1 MANPFQDQLLK
12 AGLVSKDKLNKVNK
26 SKHKQAKQ
34 RPKDQMTEEEERKR
48 QVKQAELQKAER
60 DRELN
65 RQKLEAENR
74 KAIAAQ
80 IRQLVEMN
88 RIACDDGEVA
98 YNFEHD
104 KKIKTIYVTEELRK
118 QIINGRLA
126 IVQLNGKYEL
136 VSKQVAEKIMQ
147 RDAGFVIVCNEAT
160 QVRDDEEDEYAEFKV
175 PDDLMW

>member
-12 AGLVSKDKLNKVNK
+12 AGLVSKDKVNKANK

-34 RPKDQMTEEEERKR
+34 QPKNAMTEADERKR
-48 QVKQAELQKAER
+48 QIKQAEQAKAKR

-65 RQKLEAENR
+65 QQKQEQENK

-88 RIACDDGEVA
+88 RISNDDGEVV

-104 KKIKTIYVTEELRK
+104 KKIKNIYVTEEQRT

-126 IVQLNGKYEL
+126 IVQLHDKYQL

-160 QVRDDEEDEYAEFKV
+160 QASDEDDEYADFKV

>member
-12 AGLVSKDKLNKVNK
+12 AGLVSKDKVNKVNK
-26 SKHKQAKQ
+26 SKHKKNKQ

-48 QVKQAELQKAER
+48 QIKQAEQEKVER

-65 RQKLEAENR
+65 RLKLEEENK
-74 KAIAAQ
+74 KAITAQ
-80 IRQLVEMN
+80 IRQLIEMN
-88 RIACDDGEVA
+88 RISSDGGEEA

-104 KKIKTIYVTEELRK
+104 KKIKTIYVTDELRK

-126 IVQLNGKYEL
+126 IAQLNGKYEL

-147 RDAGFVIVCNEAT
+147 RDADFVVLCNEAT
-160 QVRDDEEDEYAEFKV
+160 QTSDEDDEYADFKI

>member
-12 AGLVSKDKLNKVNK
+12 AGLVTKDKVNKVNK

-48 QVKQAELQKAER
+48 QIKQAAVEKAER

-65 RQKLEAENR
+65 RLKLEEENK

-88 RIACDDGEVA
+88 RIACDDGELA

-104 KKIKTIYVTEELRK
+104 KKIKSIYVTDEMRK

-126 IVQLNGKYEL
+126 IVQLNGQYEL
-136 VSKQVAEKIMQ
+136 VSRQVADKIMQ
-147 RDAGFVIVCNEAT
+147 RDAGFIIVCNDASESS
-160 QVRDDEEDEYAEFKV
+160 EEDDEYADFKV

>member
-12 AGLVSKDKLNKVNK
+12 AGLVSKDKVNKVNK

-34 RPKDQMTEEEERKR
+34 QSKNAVTEADERKH
-48 QVKQAELQKAER
+48 QIKLEAQQKAER

-65 RQKLEAENR
+65 RQRVEEENR
-74 KAIAAQ
+74 KAITAQ

-88 RIACDDGEVA
+88 RFAHAEGGVA

-104 KKIKTIYVTEELRK
+104 KKIKTIYVTDDLRQ
-118 QIINGRLA
+118 QIVNGRVA
-126 IVQLNGKYEL
+126 IVQLNGQYEI
-136 VSKQVAEKIMQ
+136 VPKIVADKISQ
-147 RDAGFVIVCNEAT
+147 RDTSFLVLCNEASHAS
-160 QVRDDEEDEYAEFKV
+160 DEEDEYADYKV

>member
-12 AGLVSKDKLNKVNK
+12 AGLVSKDKVNKVNK
-26 SKHKQAKQ
+26 SRHKQAKQ
-34 RPKDQMTEEEERKR
+34 QPKDQITEAEERKR
-48 QVKQAELQKAER
+48 QIKQAELEKAER

-65 RQKLEAENR
+65 RQRLEEENK

-88 RIACDDGEVA
+88 RISRDDGDVA
-98 YNFEHD
+98 YNFEHE

-118 QIINGRLA
+118 LIINGRMA

-136 VSKQVAEKIMQ
+136 VSKQVADKIMQ
-147 RDAGFVIVCNEAT
+147 RDAAFIVLCNEAT
-160 QVRDDEEDEYAEFKV
+160 QASEEDDEYADFKV

>member
-12 AGLVSKDKLNKVNK
+12 AGLVSKDKVNKVNK
-26 SKHKQAKQ
+26 SKHKKNKQ
-34 RPKDQMTEEEERKR
+34 RPKDQITEEEERKH
-48 QVKQAELQKAER
+48 QIKQAAQEKAER

-65 RQKLEAENR
+65 RLKHEEENKR
-74 KAIAAQ
+74 AIMAQ

-88 RIACDDGEVA
+88 CVSSEDGEQA
-98 YNFEHD
+98 YNFEHE
-104 KKIKTIYVTEELRK
+104 KKIKTIYVTDELRK
-118 QIINGRLA
+118 QITGGRLA

-147 RDAGFVIVCNEAT
+147 RDADFIVVLNDNNNA
-160 QVRDDEEDEYAEFKV
+160 VEEDDEYAEFKV